1 MDLDT
6 FITTFYVL
14 IDDWYKSEIDYAM
27 QRHAGPGLEMSDSE
41 VLTVAIAGQWQVGV
55 PWRSE
60 RSVVRYM
67 QQHGRHWFPG
77 MLQRSQF
84 NQRVRDLWAALVR
97 LQQIVA
103 QELWAGELY
112 ECVDCVPLPHCSL
125 AQAASHDRHWLSGG
139 LGYGGNQGGWYWGEQ
154 LLISVTATGVVTGW
168 LVGQAQIEDRWMM
181 EAFVSTRHEYMGLIG
196 PEPPPQKRNKE
207 IQVATAES
215 FSPAITTGV
224 ACLVS
229 YLADEGF
236 NGQRWIAHWQDEYEA
251 TVITAPPANP
261 LVLSLTVQGQH
272 PVALQWYR
280 NGAAIAG
287 ATNRFLVIP
296 HATPAHSGNY
306 TLEASNAL
314 GRADSGPLQ
323 VTVTPD
329 AGWVSGVAE
338 WRESRYGR
346 PRLVSAGQ
354 PASVWSTSF

>member
-6 FITTFYVL
+6 FITTLYVL
-14 IDDWYKSEIDYAM
+14 IDDWYKSEIEYAM

-168 LVGQAQIEDRWMM
+168 LVGQAQIDDRWMM

-251 TVITAPPANP
+251 TVITAPPANTKP
-261 LVLSLTVQGQH
+261 AWSNELKRWLASHRQIVETVFAHLGEIFR
-272 PVALQWYR
+272 LKR
-280 NGAAIAG
+280 LGAHSNWGKIARLAATMAAYNIGIFINRLLNRPDG
-287 ATNRFLVIP
+287 A
-296 HATPAHSGNY
+296 HAT
-306 TLEASNAL
+306 LI
-314 GRADSGPLQ
+314 
-323 VTVTPD
+323 V
-329 AGWVSGVAE
+329 
-338 WRESRYGR
+338 
-346 PRLVSAGQ
+346 
-354 PASVWSTSF
+354 